1 MKKIFFTLCFFL
13 AFGFWA
19 ENSVAEKIIVGETAW
34 VMVEG
39 TPYEYMA
46 RIDTGART
54 TSIHAIDVRVI
65 NGSTDPEE
73 NVGKTV
79 TFKTLNR
86 KGKPTVMHFPIIKV
100 SNVKN
105 SQGEEQRYVIEMELS
120 LRDVKKKTEVNLRD
134 RAKMEYKLLIGRSLL
149 SKDFLV
155 DVDLKAEEK
164 GDQ

>member
-1 MKKIFFTLCFFL
+1 MKRIIFTICFFL
-13 AFGFWA
+13 AFGIGVEIA
-19 ENSVAEKIIVGETAW
+19 VAEKIIVGETAW

-39 TPYEYMA
+39 TPYEFLA
-46 RIDTGART
+46 RVDTGART
-54 TSIHAIDVRVI
+54 TSIHAIDVRVT
-65 NGSTDPEE
+65 NGSADPEE

-86 KGKPTVMHFPIIKV
+86 KGKPTVLQFPIIKV
-100 SNVKN
+100 SSVKN
-105 SQGEEQRYVIEMELS
+105 SQGEEQRYVIELELS

-134 RAKMEYKLLIGRSLL
+134 RTKMEYKLLIGRSLL